1 MAILTLTGITFSDST
16 SASARSS
23 FFAPSGTVSL
33 FYRATAPTGWT
44 QVTTHND
51 KMLRVVSATGG
62 GAAGTNTFSAAFASR
77 PISATV
83 PVTINGLSMGNTTLD
98 INTVPLHGHPANN
111 GANTGSGGPGG
122 LAVVAPGSST
132 GNQGAGGAH
141 SHPSTYTSASGPWST
156 SIDMRVQYIDTI
168 LCSLNS

>member
-1 MAILTLTGITFSDST
+1 MAILTLTGITFSDGT
-16 SASARSS
+16 TASGRSS

-44 QVTTHND
+44 QVTTQND
-51 KMLRVVSATGG
+51 KMLRVVSGTGG
-62 GAAGTNTFSAAFASR
+62 GSGGTNALTNTLASR

-98 INTVPLHGHPANN
+98 INTIPLHGHPANN
-111 GANTGSGGPGG
+111 GGNTGAGPGG
-122 LAVVAPGSST
+122 TAVVAPGSTT
-132 GNQGAGGAH
+132 GNQGGSSAH
-141 SHPSTYTSASGPWST
+141 AHPTSYSSASGPWST
-156 SIDMRVQYIDTI
+156 TLDMRIQYADVI

>member
-1 MAILTLTGITFSDST
+1 MAILTLTGITFSDGT

-111 GANTGSGGPGG
+111 GGNTGAGPGG
-122 LAVVAPGSST
+122 VAAVAPGSST
-132 GNQGAGGAH
+132 GNQGASGAH
-141 SHPSTYTSASGPWST
+141 THPTSFTSASGPWST
-156 SIDMRVQYIDTI
+156 SIDMRVQYADII